1 MKKKLNIDWDLV
13 VSYLE
18 KQSPG
23 TAIACMIGISAQC
36 LYERC
41 LEDNGITFS
50 EFRKMHQQVGAE
62 RLRQKMYEQA
72 MTGDKTLMI
81 FLAKNYLGMAE
92 KVDAK
97 VESREWR
104 VSYDGFDPTVPEGE
118 EETYEDSEE

>member
-1 MKKKLNIDWDLV
+1 MKKKLNIDWDRV
-13 VSYLE
+13 ISYLE

-23 TAIACMIGISAQC
+23 SAIASMIGISGQC

-41 LEDNGITFS
+41 LEDNGITWS

-81 FLAKNYLGMAE
+81 FLAKNYLGMAD
-92 KVDAK
+92 KVEAK
-97 VESREWR
+97 VETREWK
-104 VSYDGFDPTVPEGE
+104 VSYDGFDPTVPED